1 TKGRLKKTVY
11 ISLADLPLG
20 LPAEVKSIA
29 NQTVQMLEY
38 LDQKNIRINTV
49 VEIRQKFE
57 FDGSIEIKTDQR
69 IVTLSALLAKQ
80 LFVKKL

>member
-1 TKGRLKKTVY
+1 MP
-11 ISLADLPLG
+11 LADLPSG
-20 LPAEVKSIA
+20 QQAELKSIA
-29 NQTVQMLEY
+29 NQSSAVLEY
-38 LDQKNIRINTV
+38 LDQKNIRINTI